1 MFVIHLTAKVMDI
14 DRRIA
19 HIKRVEA
26 VRKTKIRLA
35 TMVLSFLFLFALV
48 LVIVNAGRAEE
59 GIGAQNGEA
68 DFESVVSMEDRN
80 IISGEEQDTSTFPY
94 SKEYGAVENVDEGL
108 FASEPIEP
116 ISSEPPVGPEIR
128 IEPEEQIGPVIPEVE
143 FQLAE
148 EDHWKLLLVNW
159 ENPVPDDFETR
170 LYYVEG
176 NFLIDHRVVDPLRN
190 MFAAMR
196 EEGLSPLLVSAHR
209 CRITQTTLFENNV
222 TRNMV
227 NNMTREEAEREAA
240 RVVAA
245 PGTSEHEIGL
255 AVDIVATHYQNLTE
269 SFAWTPEGIW
279 MANYSAN
286 FGFILRYP
294 RNTEDITGIIFEPWH
309 LRYVGVEVARYITE
323 NNITLEEFL
332 KKYFP

>member
-1 MFVIHLTAKVMDI
+1 MHHTTKVMDI

-35 TMVLSFLFLFALV
+35 TIVLSVLFLFTLV

-59 GIGAQNGEA
+59 GTERAQNGETA
-68 DFESVVSMEDRN
+68 AGPVVAMEDSN
-80 IISGEEQDTSTFPY
+80 IMYGEEQDTSAVPY
-94 SKEYGAVENVDEGL
+94 SKEYDAEENVDEGS

-116 ISSEPPVGPEIR
+116 TTSDPPVGPEIPV
-128 IEPEEQIGPVIPEVE
+128 EPGDQIGPEIPAVE
-143 FQLAE
+143 FQIAE
-148 EDHWKLLLVNW
+148 EELWKILLVNW
-159 ENPVPDDFETR
+159 ENPVPDDFETI
-170 LYYVEG
+170 LHYVEG
-176 NFLIDHRVVDPLRN
+176 NFPIDHRVVEPLQN
-190 MFAAMR
+190 MLAAMR
-196 EEGLSPLLVSAHR
+196 EEGLSPLLVSAYR
-209 CRITQTTLFENNV
+209 CRLTQTTLFENNV
-222 TRNMV
+222 TRNMS

-269 SFAWTPEGIW
+269 SFAWTPEGLW

-294 RNTEDITGIIFEPWH
+294 RDTEDITGIIFEPWH
-309 LRYVGVEVARYITE
+309 LRYVGVEVAQYITE

>member
-1 MFVIHLTAKVMDI
+1 MDI

-19 HIKRVEA
+19 HIKRVET
-26 VRKTKIRLA
+26 VRKAKIRLA
-35 TMVLSFLFLFALV
+35 TMVLSALFLFALV
-48 LVIVNAGRAEE
+48 LVIVNAGNAEE
-59 GIGAQNGEA
+59 EIGRVQNRETDSEPVIA
-68 DFESVVSMEDRN
+68 MEDRS
-80 IISGEEQDTSTFPY
+80 ITPSVEQDTRLAPY
-94 SKEYGAVENVDEGL
+94 STEDSEVENIDEDP
-108 FASEPIEP
+108 FASEPIDP
-116 ISSEPPVGPEIR
+116 TVFEPPIGPGVQ
-128 IEPEEQIGPVIPEVE
+128 IEPEMPAVEFPIPE
-143 FQLAE
+143 
-148 EDHWKLLLVNW
+148 EDRWKIKLVNW
-159 ENPVPDDFETR
+159 ENPVPEDFEVR

-176 NFLIDHRVVDPLRN
+176 NFLIDHRVVVSLQN
-190 MFAAMR
+190 MLNAMR

-222 TRNMV
+222 TRNMG

-269 SFAWTPEGIW
+269 SFASTPEGIW
-279 MANYSAN
+279 MANYGAN

-309 LRYVGVEVARYITE
+309 LRYVGVEVAQYIME
-323 NNITLEEFL
+323 NNLTLEEFL
-332 KKYFP
+332 EKYFD

>member
-1 MFVIHLTAKVMDI
+1 MKVMDI

-26 VRKTKIRLA
+26 VRKAKIRLA
-35 TMVLSFLFLFALV
+35 TMVLSALFLFTLV
-48 LVIVNAGRAEE
+48 LVIVNAGRADEGNGQVQREE
-59 GIGAQNGEA
+59 IDSGL
-68 DFESVVSMEDRN
+68 VVVMEDGNNTPR
-80 IISGEEQDTSTFPY
+80 GEQDTSSAPY
-94 SKEYGAVENVDEGL
+94 GTEDGDVENIDGDL

-116 ISSEPPVGPEIR
+116 TTFESPPEPGIR
-128 IEPEEQIGPVIPEVE
+128 TGADDQIGPQMPAVE
-143 FQLAE
+143 FPVAE
-148 EDHWKLLLVNW
+148 EDLWKIMLVNW

-176 NFLIDHRVVDPLRN
+176 NFLIDHRVVRPLQDLL
-190 MFAAMR
+190 ATMR
-196 EEGLSPLLVSAHR
+196 DEGLSPLLVSAHR

-222 TRNMV
+222 TRNMG

-269 SFAWTPEGIW
+269 SFAQTPEGIW
-279 MANYSAN
+279 MANYGAN

-294 RNTEDITGIIFEPWH
+294 RNTEGITGIIFEPWH
-309 LRYVGVEVARYITE
+309 LRYVGVEVAQHIRD
-323 NNITLEEFL
+323 NNLTLEEFL
-332 KKYFP
+332 RKYFD